1 MKKMAIGVFIVAVLL
16 ILTPSA
22 AKMEQ
27 PPGIGPAGKSS
38 IRGFHGHLSE
48 KTSLSCALL
57 RVWMLNRK

>member
-48 KTSLSCALL
+48 K
-57 RVWMLNRK
+57 N